1 MIPHIS
7 VSLRLML
14 AAVLCLGSAT
24 ASRAD
29 TNHHVILIT
38 IDGLA
43 SYYLDDP
50 KASLPNLRRL
60 AAEGASASG
69 LRVVNPAVTWP
80 NHTTLVTGVYPS
92 RHSVLFNGVLVRG
105 AADWPVKVDPQRSKA
120 DLVAFPTIYDRLHGM
135 GYSTAAINW
144 PCTRGATTLDD
155 DFPDVP
161 EQIVFTTPR
170 LRNELFAAGILTS
183 TNQAD
188 FLLQGPP
195 TKDRI
200 WTSAAAHVIQKRRPN
215 FMAIHMLITDSTQH
229 KYGPHSPAAYTA
241 LALADTQLGD
251 VLKAIDTAGIRGT
264 TTLFVTA
271 DHGFAGAL
279 KAVNPNVAFRKA
291 GLARVA
297 ASPTLIGAKAQS
309 ISEGGIA
316 MVYLT
321 DPKTRKEDEAKVVSL
336 MREAEGVADI
346 LTPDK
351 FPALHLP
358 DPDKNPQMANLI
370 LVAKEGY
377 AFGNDALGDNLITE
391 VTLTAGSPGHHG
403 VLSTNKKMNA
413 AFVAWGRGIRK
424 GAKLGEVT
432 NVDVAPTMA
441 KLLGQSLPDV
451 DGKVIEG
458 LLTDEAAR

>member
-1 MIPHIS
+1 MIPHTS
-7 VSLRLML
+7 SLLRSLL
-14 AAVLCLGSAT
+14 TGVLCLSAALT
-24 ASRAD
+24 SRAD

-43 SYYLDDP
+43 AYYLDDP

-60 AAEGASASG
+60 AAEGATASG
-69 LRVVNPAVTWP
+69 MRVANPAVTWP
-80 NHTTLVTGVYPS
+80 NHTTLLTGVHPS

-105 AADWPVKVDPQRSKA
+105 AADRPVKVDPQRSKA
-120 DLVAFPTIYDRLHGM
+120 DLVAFPTIYDRLHPK

-161 EQIVFTTPR
+161 EQLLFTTPR
-170 LRNELFAAGILTS
+170 LRDEMLATGILQS

-200 WTSAAAHVIQKRRPN
+200 WTAAAAHVIQKRKPN
-215 FMAIHMLITDSTQH
+215 FMAIHMLITDFIQH
-229 KYGPHSPAAYTA
+229 RYGPQSPAAYTA

-251 VLKAIDTAGIRGT
+251 VLKAIDAAGIRET

-291 GLARVA
+291 GLARVG

-316 MVYLT
+316 MVYFT
-321 DPKTRKEDEAKVVSL
+321 DPATRKDDEAKVIEL
-336 MREAEGVADI
+336 MRQAEGVADI

-358 DPDKNPQMANLI
+358 DPEKNPQMANLI

-377 AFGNDALGDNLITE
+377 AFGNDALGDNLISE
-391 VTLTAGSPGHHG
+391 VTLSAGSPGHHG
-403 VLSTNKKMNA
+403 VVSTNKKMNA
-413 AFVAWGRGIRK
+413 AFVAWGQGIRK
-424 GAKLGEVT
+424 GAKLGEIP
-432 NVDVAPTMA
+432 NINVAPTMA
-441 KLLGQSLPDV
+441 KLFGQSLPDV
-451 DGKVIEG
+451 DGKVIDG
-458 LLTDEAAR
+458 LLTEEAAR